1 MRPNLSNT
9 TAAVTAFGIAACL
22 TATAA
27 PASAVALV
35 TRDTV
40 TTTASESGLLD
51 DCRPGITGTIVGTDV
66 FTFQTVEAAD
76 GLHFVGTDSGTGRID
91 WSDGT
96 YTIIGF
102 TDHLSFSAVGT
113 GTTVFTNAHEDSG
126 YTYTADGA
134 FMYRG
139 TFHVVERMTVTGGV
153 VRVEFERG
161 HFHFFGAAPATC
173 PSGRSSRPV

>member
-1 MRPNLSNT
+1 MNT
-9 TAAVTAFGIAACL
+9 RVVSRGAVVAIAVAASMAAL
-22 TATAA
+22 AA
-27 PASAVALV
+27 PPASAAAIV

-40 TTTASESGLLD
+40 TGTATEAGILD

-66 FTFQTVEAAD
+66 FTFQTVEAA
-76 GLHFVGTDSGTGRID
+76 GGFHFVGTDNGTGRID

-102 TDHLSFSAVGT
+102 TDHLSFTAART

-126 YTYTADGA
+126 DTYTVDGA
-134 FMYRG
+134 FLYRG
-139 TFHVVERMTVTGGV
+139 TFHTVERMTVTNGV

-161 HFHFFGAAPATC
+161 RFHFFGAAPSTC
-173 PSGRSSRPV
+173 P